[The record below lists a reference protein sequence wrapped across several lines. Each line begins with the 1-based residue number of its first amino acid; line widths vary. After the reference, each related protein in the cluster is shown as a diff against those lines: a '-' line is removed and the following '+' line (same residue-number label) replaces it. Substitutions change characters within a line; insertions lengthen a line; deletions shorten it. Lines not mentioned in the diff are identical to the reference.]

1 MSDQHAT
8 PAPAPAPAGTPA
20 AAPQIHSGQL
30 TPTHDTT
37 PGIVNAQCPTAD
49 QVGVNYD
56 AGVDRSD
63 ITDYAIL
70 VLTQICSKACVRSV
84 VISSGVRSSDSQAR
98 AMYQNAQRHGVA
110 SQRHLYGPEGNLVL
124 DQYEQGVAHGLDQA
138 TIEANMTQVINQH
151 PGAFHH
157 VSRAANLS
165 VFDVRP
171 SSVEGG
177 DTNAG
182 HRLVSEAR
190 ADARVVR
197 FFQPPN
203 DPGYHFEIQN
213 P

>member
-1 MSDQHAT
+1 MSDQQAT
-8 PAPAPAPAGTPA
+8 PTPA
-20 AAPQIHSGQL
+20 AAPPVAPQVHSDQL
-30 TPTHDTT
+30 TPTHDTA

-49 QVGVNYD
+49 QVNVSYD

-84 VISSGVRSSDSQAR
+84 VISSGVRSSVSQAH

-110 SQRHLYGPEGNLVL
+110 SQRRLYGPEGNLVL
-124 DQYEQGVAHGLDQA
+124 DQYEQGVTHGLDEA
-138 TIEANMTQVINQH
+138 TIESNMSQVINQH
-151 PGAFHH
+151 PDAFHH
-157 VSRAANLS
+157 VSRAADLS

-177 DTNAG
+177 DTHAG
-182 HRLVSEAR
+182 QRLVHEAR
-190 ADARVVR
+190 ADGRVVR